1 MDIEFSKSF
10 EKQTSQIKDKVL
22 LNRLSKLVKR
32 VMKCQSLTEIPN
44 LKPMVGYA
52 GFYRIRIGEYRI
64 GISLED
70 KTVWFLFFGKRDES
84 TYKRFP

>member
-10 EKQTSQIKDKVL
+10 EKQTSQIKDKAL
-22 LNRLSKLVKR
+22 LIRLSKLVKR
-32 VMKCQSLTEIPN
+32 VMECKSLTEIPN
-44 LKPMVGYA
+44 LKPMVGYT
-52 GFYRIRIGEYRI
+52 GFYRIRLGEYRV
-64 GISLED
+64 GISLEN

>member
-10 EKQTSQIKDKVL
+10 ENQTSQIKDKAL
-22 LNRLSKLVKR
+22 LFRLSKLVGR
-32 VMKCQSLTEIPN
+32 VLECQSLNEIPN

-52 GFYRIRIGEYRI
+52 GFYRIQLGEYRV
-64 GISLED
+64 GIYLED
-70 KTVWFLFFGKRDES
+70 KTVWFLFFGKRNES

>member
-1 MDIEFSKSF
+1 VEIEFSKSF
-10 EKQTSQIKDKVL
+10 EKQTSLIKDKAL
-22 LNRLSKLVKR
+22 LIRLSKLIKR
-32 VMKCQSLTEIPN
+32 VVECQSLNEIPN

-52 GFYRIRIGEYRI
+52 GFYRIRLGEYRV

-70 KTVWFLFFGKRDES
+70 KKVWFLFFGKRDES